1 MATKII
7 DRQKRIAIDRRL
19 VRRLVK
25 RILEDHD
32 RTGADLTIV
41 FAPDDLVREL
51 NLSYRMIDR
60 PTDVLAFAMEE
71 GDAPGDAPGD
81 ASGDTAGAASGADPE
96 EPEPILGDVIVST
109 DRAAVQ
115 ARRYRRTAEHEVA
128 KLVAHGVLHLLG
140 HDHEKAADLAA
151 MRKLEN
157 RYVREFLHREP
168 QSKATRRAAR

>member
-7 DRQKRIAIDRRL
+7 DKQKRIAIDRRL

-25 RILEDHD
+25 RILEEHD

-60 PTDVLAFAMEE
+60 PTDVLAFVMEE
-71 GDAPGDAPGD
+71 GGDPGDAPGE
-81 ASGDTAGAASGADPE
+81 DPGE
-96 EPEPILGDVIVST
+96 LEAILGDVVVST
-109 DRAAVQ
+109 DRVAVQ
-115 ARRYRRTAEHEVA
+115 ARRYRRTSEHEVA

-140 HDHEKAADLAA
+140 HDHERAADLAA

-157 RYVREFLHREP
+157 RYVRELLHREP
-168 QSKATRRAAR
+168 QGKATRRAAR

>member
-71 GDAPGDAPGD
+71 GDASGHAPGDAPGE
-81 ASGDTAGAASGADPE
+81 DPE
-96 EPEPILGDVIVST
+96 ELEAVLGDVVVST

-151 MRKLEN
+151 MRKVEN
-157 RYVREFLHREP
+157 RYVRELLHREP
-168 QSKATRRAAR
+168 QGKATRRAAR